1 MNITVHNKNTSW
13 SNTETARMYIKP
25 ILPKV
30 LHQQF
35 TDSVCFTLYYILVF
49 VSLPVTHL
57 VHRTLTIGVGNV

>member
-13 SNTETARMYIKP
+13 TNTETARMYIKP

-35 TDSVCFTLYYILVF
+35 TDS
-49 VSLPVTHL
+49 
-57 VHRTLTIGVGNV
+57 GVGNV